1 MCISCLQDLL
11 KNKEKKSEPEKA
23 QQDTVVATEH
33 LPKENMI
40 IAMLNSLRIQ
50 LELHMKIG
58 IQVFRVSFVGLLGIF
73 KFFQPVLTSLCDNGA
88 DCTFSIVH
96 LIQLYAWCLLYIR
109 TYPALTMS

>member
-50 LELHMKIG
+50 LELHMKNI
-58 IQVFRVSFVGLLGIF
+58 
-73 KFFQPVLTSLCDNGA
+73 
-88 DCTFSIVH
+88 
-96 LIQLYAWCLLYIR
+96 LYIEKEEKKCLLYIR